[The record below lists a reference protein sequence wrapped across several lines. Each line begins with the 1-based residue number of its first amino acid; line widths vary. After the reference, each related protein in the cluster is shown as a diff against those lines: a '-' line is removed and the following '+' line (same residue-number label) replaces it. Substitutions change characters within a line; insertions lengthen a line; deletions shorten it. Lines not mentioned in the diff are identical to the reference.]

1 VLKAWAARTAS
12 LAMLAAACA
21 GAALA
26 DSPPRSRVTIR
37 GSGTSIAIERSEA
50 RSENVARRPPLSEEQ
65 AAGVIREAIRLKA
78 AGAADASLLAYLR
91 AHQAALPPIVDAED
105 SRRLR
110 RAGAGKAVFAYLATV
125 AAVEIGETGEG
136 REPAASSE
144 AAAAYDSGAPAYDAN
159 YGYPYYGN
167 SSSYASGL
175 RRGFPPRRMIVPR
188 RQHAFPA
195 PLGRRGM
202 AGRRRPLAE

>member
-1 VLKAWAARTAS
+1 VLKACAARTAS
-12 LAMLAAACA
+12 LATLAAACA
-21 GAALA
+21 GAVLA
-26 DSPPRSRVTIR
+26 DSPPRTRVTIR
-37 GSGTSIAIERSEA
+37 GSGTSIAIERSKA
-50 RSENVARRPPLSEEQ
+50 RSESVARRPPLSEEQ
-65 AAGVIREAIRLKA
+65 AGVIREAIRLKA
-78 AGAADASLLAYLR
+78 AGAADASVLAYLR